1 MHLSA
6 KALFFGTIWVLN
18 RAAAVCV
25 QMFILIRLK
34 APRLMNIW
42 TKYCSVLIKCHADES
57 FGERTISV
65 ILFSLCRPFTA
76 VVSRSK
82 RVISSA
88 KGTSER
94 SEAVPALKRAEANEL
109 PPKNVVL
116 ALAFALELSFEEA
129 KSFLDL
135 AGYTLMCSD
144 ALETIAEYYLK
155 KKVYDV
161 HRINRALFSKEQRL
175 LVG

>member
-1 MHLSA
+1 M
-6 KALFFGTIWVLN
+6 
-18 RAAAVCV
+18 
-25 QMFILIRLK
+25 
-34 APRLMNIW
+34 
-42 TKYCSVLIKCHADES
+42 
-57 FGERTISV
+57 
-65 ILFSLCRPFTA
+65 
-76 VVSRSK
+76 
-82 RVISSA
+82 
-88 KGTSER
+88 
-94 SEAVPALKRAEANEL
+94 PALKRAEANEL